1 MKEYNENAQKE
12 GLYNKQE
19 NMNIGGSVDKKSQ
32 AQEFF
37 SKVQRY
43 FNSEIE
49 FQQKNAK
56 EDSDFEVIEYL
67 NNNKNTL
74 SSLFNEKLFLRKKPE
89 DFSMAISDLAGQ
101 MSNFDPFN
109 SLNINLPED
118 ITKDFDKRFSE
129 IKDIY
134 MKACKKIYQNVNL
147 NSTNDPE
154 FYPLKS
160 LNDNKAFSKKS
171 QINFINH
178 LLNTYSSSLR
188 ATSFENFLKM
198 DDNFDKVNNELF
210 RHNESIYKLFIL
222 KDQLQK
228 ELYGRSDMSLNDY
241 RKINSIKDD
250 IAVPEQKE
258 NSTVVY
264 EDITENNF
272 DKYLKENKEIFF
284 DGSKY
289 KIEVNNNGDI
299 FINRPISIKEALKIA
314 RGATVNNNVNTGMIK
329 TRMFSVTKEL
339 LFTDAKWIIK
349 DSARRP
355 EDTERLK
362 EINEI
367 KELQRI
373 ITETNEFNENI
384 GGSFQLLND
393 VFLRE
398 VERLNKEKEQ
408 FEKNIK

>member
-1 MKEYNENAQKE
+1 MYMEEYPKKEEVSNKGKE
-12 GLYNKQE
+12 T
-19 NMNIGGSVDKKSQ
+19 NIPNLQDGKSQ
-32 AQEFF
+32 HQEFF

-43 FNSEIE
+43 YNSEIE

-56 EDSDFEVIEYL
+56 GDEDFEYIEYL
-67 NNNKNTL
+67 NNNKNAL

-89 DFSMAISDLAGQ
+89 DFAVAISDLGGQ
-101 MSNFDPFN
+101 MSNFNPLN
-109 SLNINLPED
+109 SKNSNLPED
-118 ITKDFDKRFSE
+118 ILKDYENKFYAL
-129 IKDIY
+129 KDIY
-134 MKACKKIYQNVNL
+134 MRACRKIYPHINL
-147 NSTNDPE
+147 NSTNDPD

-160 LNDNKAFSKKS
+160 LNDSKAFSKKS

-178 LLNTYSSSLR
+178 TIDTSSSSLR
-188 ATSFENFLKM
+188 ATSFENFQKM

-228 ELYGRSDMSLNDY
+228 ELYGKSDISLNDY

-250 IAVPEQKE
+250 IVIPEQKE

-284 DGSKY
+284 DESKY

-299 FINRPISIKEALKIA
+299 FINRPISVKEALKTA
-314 RGATVNNNVNTGMIK
+314 REATTNNNVNTGMIK
-329 TRMFSVTKEL
+329 TRMFSATKEL

-349 DSARRP
+349 SSARRP
-355 EDTERLK
+355 EDSERLK

-408 FEKNIK
+408 FEKDNK